1 MRSAP
6 RVWLTVGPIAL
17 AAGVG
22 AVVVVLG
29 STHEENRIL
38 VSVLGLIV
46 GWAFAVSGLIA
57 LTRRPE
63 NPTGV
68 LMIVV
73 GLAFFVGALGDSNNS
88 ILFTIGMVFG
98 AMFIGALIHLMLA
111 YPSGRLAARE
121 RQVVIA
127 GYALALLANLLP
139 TLFDP
144 TPGGDPCD
152 GCPENALLL
161 WDSPLTDAIVSVI
174 LEGLAVVLLAVVV
187 LMLARS
193 WRGAGPAARRLLGP
207 VLLVGVATLG
217 FFALTLVVY
226 PLSSAAADLIS
237 IGFVVG
243 FVSLPFVFLWGILR
257 SRLARSDVGALLADS
272 AETPTLQETQDAV
285 REALHD
291 PTADLVYRLED
302 LGGYFDAERQ
312 RVQLDEIKRGRAVTE
327 IAGEEGPVAAI
338 VHDPALLEEP
348 ELLASVAM
356 ALRLRLE
363 KDRSVRALRI
373 SEYRSRA
380 LLDAIPDTMFRV
392 ARDGTILDIHSHDP
406 ENVVYTP
413 EEMIGTNLYDIP
425 PDVVARETIEERKEL
440 VARAFET
447 GEPQSQA
454 YEVQMPT
461 GGRRFAETRFVP
473 SGDNE
478 FVMIVRDVTQE
489 RLTESRSRALLE
501 AMPDAMFRL
510 SRDGRFLDY
519 HTPHPEVLAIAA
531 DEILEKTIYDV
542 PPERIDADVIQE
554 RMELA
559 ERAFETG
566 RVQHQ
571 EYEIRRPDGDTMFCE
586 ARIVPA
592 GDDEWVM
599 IVRDVTDKRVM
610 ESRNEALLQALPDSV
625 FRLTRDGIYLDFR
638 ARNAEHYLV
647 ETDSFVGV
655 SIRDAL
661 PPTVAEGVM
670 AAAERAFATGEMQ
683 TVEGEM
689 EHEGETVYAEAR
701 IVPSGENEFVMIVRD
716 VTERKTGQD
725 ELHRLHAELQAHA
738 DAIERQRDMLSA
750 IGDSTTGLL
759 CVVTNDGAIGF
770 DGVNLPLRR
779 LLGYAENEADGRI
792 FWEVFSA
799 PEDAGTVESVLRAVA
814 AGEDVGE
821 QESRWLTSDGKE
833 LLIAW
838 TCTRMPALEDTP
850 RLLISGTDVTERVS
864 HEERIQSE
872 RDFFGALFDATPSFI
887 CVVDHDGVMTGHSL
901 NASMILLTG
910 YDDEDVAGK
919 PFAEVFSAPEDAARV
934 QAVIAAAVAG
944 GEPAEQETTWLT
956 RDGVRL
962 LVAWTCTPLP
972 EREAAHRLVISGT
985 DVSERK
991 LREDEQS
998 ALRRVAVAVAS
1009 ERRPEEIFQTVTE
1022 EVGRVLGADGASM
1035 LRFVP
1040 DGTEGVIMGWWQ
1052 RADPVQDDTALGR
1065 FVTFTGGPSGLVLE
1079 TGRST
1084 RFEVDGPL
1092 EPEWRERLL
1101 AEGTSCV
1108 LTTPVLLAGR
1118 VWGAV
1123 SATLKQGTFPADA
1136 EQRVAQFTSLV
1147 STALANAQARE
1158 ELLTSLTERKQ
1169 REDEQAALRRVA
1181 VAVASEQRPEH
1192 VFQTVAEEIGLL
1204 FGGDNTH
1211 LVRYQGEDEA
1221 IVVGGWANGAID
1233 AAVIGRRVRIL
1244 EGVMATVRDVG
1255 RAVRIERDSADA
1267 MAREQM
1273 GVQGLT
1279 SVLAAPV
1286 HVSGML
1292 WGAVATG
1299 AADTVFPPDAEERI
1313 AQFTSLVATAIANAE
1328 AREEVIASRA
1338 RMVEAG
1344 DAERR
1349 RLERNLHDGAQQR
1362 LVSLSL
1368 SLRLAQA
1375 RLKSDADAAN
1385 EILSGASAELA
1396 LALEELR
1403 ELARGIHPAVLTD
1416 RGLGPALESLADRTP
1431 LPIRF
1436 DELPEERLPPPI
1448 EAAAFYVVSEALAN
1462 VAKYA
1467 DASSVCVRVAQA
1479 NGYAIVEVSDDGVG
1493 GADPQGGSGLRGLS
1507 DRVAALEGRLAIVSP
1522 PGAGTVIRAEIPFG

>member
-1 MRSAP
+1 MRSTP
-6 RVWLTVGPIAL
+6 RVWLTVGPVAL
-17 AAGVG
+17 AAGIG
-22 AVVVVLG
+22 AMVLVLG
-29 STHEENRIL
+29 SSHEENRVL
-38 VSVLGLIV
+38 VSVLGLVV
-46 GWAFAVSGLIA
+46 GWAFAVAGLIA

-63 NPTGV
+63 NRTGT
-68 LMIVV
+68 LLIVV
-73 GLAFFVGALGDSNNS
+73 GLGFFIGALSDANNS
-88 ILFTIGMVFG
+88 ILFTLGMVFG
-98 AMFIGALIHLMLA
+98 AIFVGALIHLLLA
-111 YPSGRLAARE
+111 YPSGQLGRTE
-121 RQVVIA
+121 RRVVIA
-127 GYALALLANLLP
+127 GYALAVLANLLP

-174 LEGLAVVLLAVVV
+174 LEGLAVVLLVVV
-187 LMLARS
+187 VVMLARR
-193 WRGAGPAARRLLGP
+193 WRRSGPAARRLLGP
-207 VLLVGVATLG
+207 VLIAGGGTLG

-226 PLSSAAADLIS
+226 PLSETAADVIS

-243 FVSLPFVFLWGILR
+243 FVATPFVFLWGILR
-257 SRLARSDVGALLADS
+257 SRLARSDIGVLLADS
-272 AETPTLQETQDAV
+272 AETPTLEETQEAV
-285 REALHD
+285 REALRD
-291 PTADLVYRLED
+291 PTAELLYRLD
-302 LGGYFDAERQ
+302 DPRGYFNAERQ
-312 RVQLDEIKRGRAVTE
+312 RVRLEDLREEREVTE
-327 IAGEEGPVAAI
+327 VAGEDGPIAAI
-338 VHDPALLEEP
+338 VHDPALLAEP
-348 ELLASVAM
+348 ELVMSVAS

-380 LLDAIPDTMFRV
+380 LLNAIPDTMFRV
-392 ARDGTILDIHSHDP
+392 ARDGTVLDIHAHDP
-406 ENVVYTP
+406 EMVVMPP

-425 PDVVARETIEERKEL
+425 PEVISSETMEERRAL
-440 VARAFET
+440 VERAFET
-447 GEPQSQA
+447 GEPQTQQ
-454 YEVQMPT
+454 YEINAHF
-461 GGRRFAETRFVP
+461 GRRFAETRIVP
-473 SGDNE
+473 SGENE
-478 FVMIVRDVTQE
+478 FVMIVRDVTDE
-489 RLTESRSRALLE
+489 RLTESRSHALLE
-501 AMPDAMFRL
+501 AIPDTMFRL
-510 SRDGRFLDY
+510 TRDGVYLDF
-519 HTPHPEVLAIAA
+519 HTRTPEVLALPAETIIGTSIYEIPAHRIA
-531 DEILEKTIYDV
+531 
-542 PPERIDADVIQE
+542 PEVIRE
-554 RMELA
+554 RMALA

-566 RVQHQ
+566 EVQTQ
-571 EYEIRRPDGDTMFCE
+571 EYEIRTPDGETMFSE
-586 ARIVPA
+586 ARIVPS
-592 GDDEWVM
+592 GEDEWVM
-599 IVRDVTDKRVM
+599 MVRDVSDKRVM
-610 ESRNEALLQALPDSV
+610 ESRNRALLEALPDSV
-625 FRLTRDGIYLDFR
+625 FRLTREGIYLDFR
-638 ARNAEHYLV
+638 ARDAEHYLV
-647 ETDSFVGV
+647 ETDSFVGT

-661 PPTVAEGVM
+661 PPDVAEGIM
-670 AAAERAFATGEMQ
+670 RAAERAFETGEIE
-683 TVEGEM
+683 TVEGHM
-689 EHEGETVYAEAR
+689 QHEGEDVYAEAR

-716 VTERKTGQD
+716 VTDRVIQQKQIETQNQFLEAMG
-725 ELHRLHAELQAHA
+725 
-738 DAIERQRDMLSA
+738 DA
-750 IGDSTTGLL
+750 TTGLL
-759 CVVTNDGAIGF
+759 CNLHLDGRIGR
-770 DGVNLPLRR
+770 DNVNLPLRE
-779 LLGYAENEADGRI
+779 LTGYEQYEVDDGY
-792 FWEVFSA
+792 FWEVFVA
-799 PEDAGTVESVLRAVA
+799 PEDRADAERVVRDVVAGREP
-814 AGEDVGE
+814 GE
-821 QESRWLTSDGKE
+821 QESRWLTKDGRE
-833 LLIAW
+833 VIVAW
-838 TCTRMPALEDTP
+838 TCRPMPEVTGEEP
-850 RLLISGTDVTERVS
+850 KLLISGSDVTERA
-864 HEERIQSE
+864 HHQERIERE

-887 CVVDHDGVMTGHSL
+887 CVVDHEGVMTGHSL
-901 NASMILLTG
+901 NAAMIVLTG
-910 YDDEDVAGK
+910 YDDEEVAGK

-934 QAVIAAAVAG
+934 EAAIAAAATG
-944 GEPAEQETTWLT
+944 GEPAEQETYWLT
-956 RDGVRL
+956 RDGVRV
-962 LVAWTCTPLP
+962 LVAWTATPLP
-972 EREAAHRLVISGT
+972 EREAAKRLVISGT

-1040 DGTEGVIMGWWQ
+1040 DANEGIIMGYWQ

-1065 FVTFTGGPSGLVLE
+1065 RVTFTGGPSGLVQE

-1084 RFEVDGPL
+1084 RFEVDGPI
-1092 EPEWRERLL
+1092 EPAWRERML

-1123 SATLKQGTFPADA
+1123 SASLNQGTFPADA

-1158 ELLTSLTERKQ
+1158 ELLASLTERKQ

-1192 VFQTVAEEIGLL
+1192 VFQAVAEEIGRL

-1221 IVVGGWANGAID
+1221 IVLGGWANGAID

-1244 EGVMATVRDVG
+1244 EGVMATVREVG

-1273 GVQGLT
+1273 GIQGLT

-1328 AREEVIASRA
+1328 AREEVLASRA

-1375 RLKSDADAAN
+1375 RLKSDAGAAN
-1385 EILSGASAELA
+1385 EILNGASAELA

-1436 DELPEERLPPPI
+1436 DELPEERLPAPI

-1467 DASSVCVRVAQA
+1467 DASSVCVRVAQE

-1493 GADPQGGSGLRGLS
+1493 GADPTGGSGLRGLS